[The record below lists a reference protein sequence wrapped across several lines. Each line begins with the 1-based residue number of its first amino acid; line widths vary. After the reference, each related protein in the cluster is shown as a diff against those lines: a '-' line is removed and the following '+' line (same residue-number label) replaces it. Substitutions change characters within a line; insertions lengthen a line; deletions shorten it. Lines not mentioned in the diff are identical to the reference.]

1 MERKQGN
8 QNLNW
13 LGQQNIDFFFKNFD
27 SGPEENSLFLLTWL
41 VSKIR
46 TKAFCVPTA
55 MRWVDVM
62 QVGNPKIGEERW
74 I

>member
-1 MERKQGN
+1 V
-8 QNLNW
+8 NW
-13 LGQQNIDFFFKNFD
+13 LSQKNIGVIFKNFE
-27 SGPEENSLFLLTWL
+27 SGPWENSLFLLTWL

-62 QVGNPKIGEERW
+62 QVGNPKRG
-74 I
+74 